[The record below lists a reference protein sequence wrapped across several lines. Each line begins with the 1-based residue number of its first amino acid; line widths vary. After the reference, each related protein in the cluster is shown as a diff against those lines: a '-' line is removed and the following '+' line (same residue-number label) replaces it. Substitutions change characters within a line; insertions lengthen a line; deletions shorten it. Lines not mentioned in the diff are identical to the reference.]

1 MGHGY
6 GNRTV
11 FYAIHLAGN
20 VADSWHHR
28 LVLHLYV
35 CLRDRWRC
43 GIFHRGENAGIHIVD
58 IGRLGVIALATVDR
72 VEGVHTLENC
82 AVVEGG
88 KAVEEGSSAEAEQ
101 HILAKAGIHEVGDS
115 LGEADGLAGDT
126 VDDKLEQEAGMA
138 EVETEKGLKVAHI
151 VV

>member
-1 MGHGY
+1 M
-6 GNRTV
+6 
-11 FYAIHLAGN
+11 
-20 VADSWHHR
+20 
-28 LVLHLYV
+28 
-35 CLRDRWRC
+35 
-43 GIFHRGENAGIHIVD
+43 D
-58 IGRLGVIALATVDR
+58 IGRLGVIALAIVDR